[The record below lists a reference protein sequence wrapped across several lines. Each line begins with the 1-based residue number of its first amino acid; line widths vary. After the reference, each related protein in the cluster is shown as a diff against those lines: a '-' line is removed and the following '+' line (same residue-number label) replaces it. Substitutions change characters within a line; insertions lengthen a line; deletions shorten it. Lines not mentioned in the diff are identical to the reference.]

1 VIQLTRTFFA
11 LGNALRPGE
20 ITNYEQQYAVRK
32 RHGERSCAT
41 RHETSGS
48 GIGPA
53 SLMLTGKRYGLNAA
67 TLAIESGG
75 NKRTAIT
82 IKEGEIV
89 EVIRGPRLDDT
100 RMVDIKWNGK
110 ELVMFVQDLYD
121 RGQYIVGRTA
131 GA

>member
-1 VIQLTRTFFA
+1 
-11 LGNALRPGE
+11 
-20 ITNYEQQYAVRK
+20 
-32 RHGERSCAT
+32 
-41 RHETSGS
+41 
-48 GIGPA
+48 
-53 SLMLTGKRYGLNAA
+53 MLTGKRYRLSAA
-67 TLAIESGG
+67 TLAIESSG

-89 EVIRGPRLDDT
+89 EVIRGPRPDDT

-121 RGQYIVGRTA
+121 RGQNIVGRTA